1 MNLSKSQKIG
11 IGILTFMPIFCFIGY
26 FISFFLIF
34 YGTINEASSF
44 ESNGP
49 PQFFFAGF
57 GLAILFLILAIIS
70 GLASLIFHIIHVI
83 KNDKLKQQSNAQL
96 MWILIIVLANGIGGI
111 IYYFIEILPVPKE
124 SSLPSQEIE

>member
-1 MNLSKSQKIG
+1 M
-11 IGILTFMPIFCFIGY
+11 
-26 FISFFLIF
+26 
-34 YGTINEASSF
+34 
-44 ESNGP
+44 
-49 PQFFFAGF
+49 GF

-83 KNDKLKQQSNAQL
+83 KNDKLKQQSNGQL